1 MHYFLVKTVWLSL
14 FLVGLGVS
22 CQAFDGVDECHFD
35 FISHFGCCYNKID
48 VAYYSF
54 CLRTTNFYGEFN
66 QCIMSDPL
74 NYYNPSTCD
83 DNPWDF
89 CRFYNCYTHERQWKD
104 LKVLSNQSRL
114 TIYDHLEVFF
124 YGVYPPPIIDL
135 KYIKGRGDDVDIRPE
150 SMNVSLLDNNYFY
163 MYNMSE
169 YGSYELS
176 IYVPGYLTTLYYEY
190 VVEEPQRPVNV
201 VAVTLGTIIP
211 VGVLVFSLFYCYQ
224 KKLFCCERFGTPER
238 PSEVQKRTLRTTL
251 IFSTSALKIVCGI
264 LILIS
269 WVSHQRFEF
278 YDISTFYKMFENSDS
293 IDEWLS

>member
-1 MHYFLVKTVWLSL
+1 MTVWLWL
-14 FLVGLGVS
+14 FLVGLGLS
-22 CQAFDGVDECHFD
+22 CQAFDGVDECHWD
-35 FISHFGCCYNKID
+35 IATSHFGCCYNEID

-54 CLRTTNFYGEFN
+54 CLRTTNFYGEFD

-114 TIYDHLEVFF
+114 AFYDHLDVFF

-150 SMNVSLLDNNYFY
+150 SMNVSLLENNYFY
-163 MYNMSE
+163 KYNLSE
-169 YGSYELS
+169 YGTYELS
-176 IYVPGYLTTLYYEY
+176 VYVPGYLTTLYYEY

-224 KKLFCCERFGTPER
+224 KQLFCFERLGTPAEG
-238 PSEVQKRTLRTTL
+238 PSEIQKRTLRSTL
-251 IFSTSALKIVCGI
+251 IFLTSALKIVCGI
-264 LILIS
+264 FILIS
-269 WVSHQRFEF
+269 WVSHQIFEF
-278 YDISTFYKMFENSDS
+278 
-293 IDEWLS
+293 